1 MSKFTLSPVF
11 CLHNGAVVLRQD
23 EDSVTIGLLDMSNI
37 VLRCRLSH
45 AVASQVRKNGR
56 SASTFFE
63 LVSQDDFNRQISL
76 LFSKEKNLGM
86 KTPDIEEKNPISE
99 NEAEALL
106 NALVGTALK
115 AQATDIHIEN
125 SLVRFRICGELVKEI
140 ELDTERKKALVRRI
154 KLLSHM
160 NVVETR
166 KGQDGQFVFKTRDS
180 HDVFVRVSCVPSVG
194 NEESLVLRLLDTRR
208 MPLCLDKLGFDDE
221 QLAMIRELCRY
232 SDGLILVCGATGS
245 GKSTTAGAMLQE
257 IRRQSIETKKI
268 LSLEDP
274 PEYVLEGVTQ
284 IQVHDDSELSF
295 HEMLRRSFRQ
305 DPDVIFIGEIR
316 DSQTARVALQAA
328 MTGHLVIATLHTG
341 TLSQAVLRMQDLGAE
356 PALIASVL
364 RAVIVQRLVQRKLY
378 AQIRVLDQAKENS
391 VHKGTV
397 LKNGVL
403 RINYQKKEVS

>member
-1 MSKFTLSPVF
+1 MQPVNKFSLSPVF

-23 EDSVTIGLLDMSNI
+23 QDSVTIGLLDLSNI

-45 AVASQVRKNGR
+45 AVSAQVRHDGKG
-56 SASTFFE
+56 AVTLFE
-63 LVSQDDFNRQISL
+63 LMTQDDFNRHISL
-76 LFSKEKNLGM
+76 LFSKEKIIGIKAPEAQEK
-86 KTPDIEEKNPISE
+86 KTVSE

-106 NALVGTALK
+106 NALVSTALK
-115 AQATDIHIEN
+115 GQATDIHIEN
-125 SLVRFRICGELVKEI
+125 NLVRFRISGELVKEI
-140 ELDTERKKALVRRI
+140 ELDSDRKKALVRRI

-166 KGQDGQFVFKTRDS
+166 RGQDGQFVFKTSDSRD
-180 HDVFVRVSCVPSVG
+180 VYIRVSCVPSVG
-194 NEESLVLRLLDTRR
+194 DEESVVLRLLDTRR
-208 MPLCLDKLGFDDE
+208 MPLLLDKLGFDDE
-221 QLAMIRELCRY
+221 QLEMLRALCRC
-232 SDGLILVCGATGS
+232 SDGLVLLCGATGA

-257 IRRQSIETKKI
+257 IRRQSIDTKKI

-284 IQVHDDSELSF
+284 IQVHDDGDVSF
-295 HEMLRRSFRQ
+295 HEMLRRAFRQ

-356 PALIASVL
+356 PALLVSVL
-364 RAVIVQRLVQRKLY
+364 RAVVVQRLVQRKLY
-378 AQIRVLDQAKENS
+378 AHIRVLSPKKED
-391 VHKGTV
+391 
-397 LKNGVL
+397 GVL
-403 RINYQKKEVS
+403 RINHRKREVS

>member
-1 MSKFTLSPVF
+1 MQALNKFSLSPVF

-23 EDSVTIGLLDMSNI
+23 QDSVTIGLLDLSNI

-45 AVASQVRKNGR
+45 AVSAQVRNNGKG
-56 SASTFFE
+56 AVTFFE
-63 LVSQDDFNRQISL
+63 LITQDDFNRYISV
-76 LFSKEKNLGM
+76 LFSKEKNMGI
-86 KTPDIEEKNPISE
+86 KIPDVQERKSVSE

-115 AQATDIHIEN
+115 AQATDIHLEN
-125 SLVRFRICGELVKEI
+125 NLVRFRICGELVKEI
-140 ELDTERKKALVRRI
+140 ELDSDRKRALIRRI

-166 KGQDGQFVFKTRDS
+166 KAQDGQFVFKTNDLRD
-180 HDVFVRVSCVPSVG
+180 VYIRVSCVPSVG
-194 NEESLVLRLLDTRR
+194 DEESVVLRLLDTRR
-208 MPLCLDKLGFDDE
+208 MPLLLDKLGFDDE
-221 QLAMIRELCRY
+221 QLEMLRALCRC
-232 SDGLILVCGATGS
+232 SDGLVLLCGATGA

-257 IRRQSIETKKI
+257 IRRQSIDTKKI

-284 IQVHDDSELSF
+284 IQIHDGSDLGF
-295 HEMLRRSFRQ
+295 HEMLRRAFRQ

-356 PALIASVL
+356 PALLASVL
-364 RAVIVQRLVQRKLY
+364 KAVVVQKLVQRKLY
-378 AQIRVLDQAKENS
+378 AQIRVLTPQKED
-391 VHKGTV
+391 
-397 LKNGVL
+397 GVL
-403 RINYQKKEVS
+403 RINHAEKEVS